1 MDLQLNFQAENE
13 TENATE
19 NAARKAAKKVAKN
32 CPTRIEEPFLEIV
45 FKKAKRHFAMKKLTL
60 EPYKMI
66 LLIEVLPIAAAIAA
80 ALGLV
85 SIVVERQ
92 LNKIKM
98 KQTRTRYNKYRE
110 LMRATHPGVP
120 LMFREH
126 GGIGYCYLIVLDR
139 KEGKQSM
146 ELVDKRRL

>member
-1 MDLQLNFQAENE
+1 
-13 TENATE
+13 
-19 NAARKAAKKVAKN
+19 
-32 CPTRIEEPFLEIV
+32 
-45 FKKAKRHFAMKKLTL
+45 MKKLTL

-85 SIVVERQ
+85 SIVAEQR
-92 LNKIKM
+92 LNKIQM
-98 KQTRTRYNKYRE
+98 KRDRAKYNKYRE

-126 GGIGYCYLIVLDR
+126 CGIGYCYLIVLDR
-139 KEGKQSM
+139 QEGKQSM
-146 ELVDKRRL
+146 ELVDKSRL

>member
-98 KQTRTRYNKYRE
+98 KRDKLKYDNYRAEMRKAHAGRT
-110 LMRATHPGVP
+110 
-120 LMFREH
+120 LMFRSH
-126 GGIGYCYLIVLDR
+126 AGVGYTYLVTLDR
-139 KEGKQSM
+139 QRGQQSV
-146 ELVDKRRL
+146 ELLDKSRL